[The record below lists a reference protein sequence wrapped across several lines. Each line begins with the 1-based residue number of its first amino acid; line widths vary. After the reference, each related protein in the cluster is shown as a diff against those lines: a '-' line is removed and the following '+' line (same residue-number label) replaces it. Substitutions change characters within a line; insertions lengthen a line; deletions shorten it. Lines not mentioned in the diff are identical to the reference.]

1 MTTIGS
7 IINQSYANQQTGL
20 PSTVGSSTTSD
31 ADFSKDIENEKQK
44 SRSSSSLSTNI
55 APDTL
60 QSGVFQGTTISLESL
75 MDDMPSLYLGA
86 VWEMPDELY
95 QSSLEVM
102 KGSLEVDYTQTNE
115 VEDWRNHP
123 SLQNYATILKDGE
136 IVAEINNQG
145 LVKTADESLYD
156 EFRSVIE
163 RAYSSR
169 NKSGPDAA
177 DELAQQLASRVG
189 GTVVISDTAITQSE
203 FESLPDLQIS
213 EHVLDR
219 RAMEA
224 DPRFQK
230 LQELMQNRADY
241 LEQQQNSAD
250 TNI

>member
-7 IINQSYANQQTGL
+7 IINQSYVNQQTGL
-20 PSTVGSSTTSD
+20 PSTGGSSTTSD

-60 QSGVFQGTTISLESL
+60 QSGVFQGTTISLE
-75 MDDMPSLYLGA
+75 
-86 VWEMPDELY
+86 
-95 QSSLEVM
+95 
-102 KGSLEVDYTQTNE
+102 VDYTQINE

-145 LVKTADESLYD
+145 LVKTADEL
-156 EFRSVIE
+156 E
-163 RAYSSR
+163 
-169 NKSGPDAA
+169 
-177 DELAQQLASRVG
+177 QQLASRVG

-203 FESLPDLQIS
+203 FETLPDLQIS